1 MARIAWLRAEIARLT
16 ALAHEYRRRAL
27 IRGRPGSVSVADSM
41 DIRYAER
48 AEALIF
54 RYQTELAQLSTIHS
68 SIPTP
73 STAYI
78 QPVIGPATSDQ
89 PPAAAAVT
97 AAAQVA
103 VESQAASALAP
114 VGLHSGG
121 PFWKQPWFMVAAA
134 AGAVYLLTRRS

>member
-16 ALAHEYRRRAL
+16 ALSHEYRRRAL
-27 IRGRPGSVSVADSM
+27 VRGRPGSVSVADSM

-97 AAAQVA
+97 ATS
-103 VESQAASALAP
+103 VEAQAASALAP
-114 VGLHSGG
+114 VGLPSGG
-121 PFWKQPWFMVAAA
+121 PFWKQTWFMVAAA
-134 AGAVYLLTRRS
+134 AGAVFLLTRRS